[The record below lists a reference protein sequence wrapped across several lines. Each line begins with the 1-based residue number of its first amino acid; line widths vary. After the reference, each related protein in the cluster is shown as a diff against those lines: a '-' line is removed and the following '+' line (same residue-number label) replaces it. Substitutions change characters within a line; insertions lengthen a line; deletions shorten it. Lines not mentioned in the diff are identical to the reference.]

1 MQDLSLVGT
10 AVSPRVALKVLSNNK
25 RRMVL
30 FEVTSLSL
38 EDLKMIYL
46 FVHLP
51 HFPIFH
57 PGPLTL
63 RFSVF
68 HKETLWNV
76 FLKLH
81 QAIVLR
87 CSQDPRG
94 SCFCAVSFLSGS
106 V

>member
-1 MQDLSLVGT
+1 MRSGSAQPLSSTGSWSTTQVMPAMQDLSLEGT

-46 FVHLP
+46 FIHLP

-57 PGPLTL
+57 PWPP
-63 RFSVF
+63 
-68 HKETLWNV
+68 N
-76 FLKLH
+76 
-81 QAIVLR
+81 
-87 CSQDPRG
+87 P
-94 SCFCAVSFLSGS
+94 
-106 V
+106 